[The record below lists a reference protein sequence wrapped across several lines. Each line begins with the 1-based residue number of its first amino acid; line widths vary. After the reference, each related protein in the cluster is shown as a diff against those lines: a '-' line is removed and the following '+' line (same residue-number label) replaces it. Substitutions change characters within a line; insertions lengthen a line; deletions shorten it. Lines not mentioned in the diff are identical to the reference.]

1 MRVYFSLL
9 KGFVATGILYM
20 PKNIKNAG
28 WLWGIIAM
36 CISFLLT

>member
-9 KGFVATGILYM
+9 KGFAATGILYM